1 MAHLSVGLGKRA
13 APEFQA
19 RKIFLR
25 PAATASLDHGVPP
38 SPLVGYAD
46 ARPDARRS
54 AFPADHAEPNLDMSV
69 SLGVHVG
76 QQNLAMNEMRALW
89 RKLDAAG
96 VDWISAWDHFYE
108 APPKGG
114 TQPHF
119 EALATLGA
127 LAAETSH
134 ARIGCLVFYVGYRNP
149 ALLAKAATTLD
160 HITGG
165 RFELG
170 IGAGWHIWEASA
182 YGYAFPDIGTRLD
195 MLEEAAQ
202 IIRRM
207 LTEERTTFSGKHFQV
222 DDASCLPRPVQ
233 TRLPIWIGGV
243 GEKRTLKIV
252 ADHADGWNAAY
263 LDPAEFARVNAVL
276 NHWCEQEGRDPA
288 SLKRAVNVTFNLGT
302 DEAAVARQRRLLAE
316 DWGDAAARVAG
327 GALLT
332 TPSGAVDRI
341 LEYVAAGADEVNI
354 ALRAPWDGEAL
365 DAYLESVMPAVRKA
379 AG

>member
-1 MAHLSVGLGKRA
+1 M
-13 APEFQA
+13 P
-19 RKIFLR
+19 I
-25 PAATASLDHGVPP
+25 
-38 SPLVGYAD
+38 
-46 ARPDARRS
+46 
-54 AFPADHAEPNLDMSV
+54 

-76 QQNLAMNEMRALW
+76 QQNMPMSEMRALW

-108 APPKGG
+108 APPRGG

-127 LAAETSH
+127 LAAETEH

-160 HITGG
+160 HISGG

-195 MLEEAAQ
+195 MLDEAAEV
-202 IIRRM
+202 IRRL
-207 LTEERTTFSGKHFQV
+207 LTEERTTYSGRHFQV

-233 TRLPIWIGGV
+233 ERLPIWIGGL
-243 GEKRTLKIV
+243 GERRTLEI
-252 ADHADGWNAAY
+252 AARRADGWNAAY
-263 LDPAEFARVNAVL
+263 ISADEWRRLNGVLDHWCEEDDRDPAEIRRGA
-276 NHWCEQEGRDPA
+276 
-288 SLKRAVNVTFNLGT
+288 NLAFGMAM
-302 DEAAVARQRRLLAE
+302 DDAAVRTERGRMEAEWGAASERILGGTLLC
-316 DWGDAAARVAG
+316 
-327 GALLT
+327 
-332 TPSGAVDRI
+332 TPREAVDGVMR
-341 LEYVAAGADEVNI
+341 YVEAGAQEINV
-354 ALRAPWDGEAL
+354 ALRAPWDPEAL
-365 DAYLESVMPAVRKA
+365 DVYLEEVMPAVRRE

>member
-1 MAHLSVGLGKRA
+1 
-13 APEFQA
+13 
-19 RKIFLR
+19 
-25 PAATASLDHGVPP
+25 
-38 SPLVGYAD
+38 
-46 ARPDARRS
+46 
-54 AFPADHAEPNLDMSV
+54 MSI

-76 QQNLAMNEMRALW
+76 QQNMAMDDMRALW
-89 RKLDAAG
+89 RKLDSSG

-114 TQPHF
+114 TEPHF

-127 LAAETSH
+127 LAAETQN

-170 IGAGWHIWEASA
+170 IGAGWHIWEANA
-182 YGYAFPDIGTRLD
+182 YGYPFPDIGTRLD

-207 LTEERTTFSGKHFQV
+207 LTEERTSFSGIHYQV

-233 TRLPIWIGGV
+233 ERLPIWIGGV

-263 LDPAEFARVNAVL
+263 LSPEEFARVNHVL
-276 NHWCEQEGRDPA
+276 NDWCEEEQRDPR
-288 SLKRAVNVTFNLGT
+288 SLRRAANVMFNLGLS
-302 DEAAVARQRRLLAE
+302 EADLDNQREVLAR
-316 DWGDAAARVAG
+316 DWGPMAERTAKG
-327 GALLT
+327 SLLC
-332 TPSGAVDRI
+332 TPDNAVERI
-341 LEYVAAGADEVNI
+341 MEYVEAGADEVNI
-354 ALRAPWDGEAL
+354 ALRAPWHTEAL
-365 DAYLESVMPAVRKA
+365 DAYLTDVMPRVRKA
-379 AG
+379 VS

>member
-1 MAHLSVGLGKRA
+1 MTL
-13 APEFQA
+13 
-19 RKIFLR
+19 
-25 PAATASLDHGVPP
+25 
-38 SPLVGYAD
+38 
-46 ARPDARRS
+46 
-54 AFPADHAEPNLDMSV
+54 

-76 QQNLAMNEMRALW
+76 QQNLAMDDLRALW
-89 RKLDAAG
+89 RKLDDAR

-127 LAAETSH
+127 LAAETRH

-160 HITGG
+160 HISGG

-170 IGAGWHIWEASA
+170 LGAGWHIWEASA
-182 YGYAFPDIGTRLD
+182 YGYPFPDIGTRLD
-195 MLEEAAQ
+195 MLTEAVQ
-202 IIRRM
+202 IVRRM
-207 LTEERTTFSGKHFQV
+207 LSEERTTFSGKHFQV

-233 TRLPIWIGGV
+233 DRLPIWIGGV

-263 LDPAEFARVNAVL
+263 LDPEEFARVNAVL
-276 NHWCEQEGRDPA
+276 NHWCEEEHRDPA
-288 SLKRAVNVTFNLGT
+288 SLKRAVNVTFNLGLSAR
-302 DEAAVARQRRLLAE
+302 DLERQRKLLAE
-316 DWGDAAARVAG
+316 DWGANAERIAG

-332 TPSGAVDRI
+332 TPDRAVERL
-341 LEYVAAGADEVNI
+341 LEYVRAGADEINV
-354 ALRAPWDGEAL
+354 ALRAPWDEEAL
-365 DAYLESVMPAVRKA
+365 DAYLETVMPAVRKA
-379 AG
+379 AAT